1 MIAQGFEMK
10 PTIIFEDNESTIK
23 LINNGRRS
31 SSRKTTH
38 IDNKYFYIH
47 GKIIDGKIK
56 TSFKPTDEM
65 WADGLWTLLQGN
77 QFVLFRNQVLNANI
91 VN

>member
-1 MIAQGFEMK
+1 MDWE
-10 PTIIFEDNESTIK
+10 
-23 LINNGRRS
+23 
-31 SSRKTTH
+31 
-38 IDNKYFYIH
+38 
-47 GKIIDGKIK
+47 IK

-65 WADGLWTLLQGN
+65 WADGLSKPLQGN

>member
-1 MIAQGFEMK
+1 MITQGFEMK
-10 PTIIFEDNESTIK
+10 PTIIFQDNESTIK

-31 SSRKTTH
+31 NSSKTTH
-38 IDNKYFYIH
+38 IDNKYLYIH
-47 GKIIDGKIK
+47 GKIIDGEIK

-65 WADGLWTLLQGN
+65 WADGLSKSLQGN